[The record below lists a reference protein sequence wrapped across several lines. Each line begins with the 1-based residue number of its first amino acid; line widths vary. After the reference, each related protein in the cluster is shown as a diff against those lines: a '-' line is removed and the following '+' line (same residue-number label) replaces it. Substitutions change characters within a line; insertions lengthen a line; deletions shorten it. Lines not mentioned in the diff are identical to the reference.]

1 MKRRVFGILLIM
13 AICFG
18 MFPMKASAV
27 EDGGVVYVKRIAYTG
42 TAESPCYLITD
53 ENGNVSSEGADESN
67 YNIKWDG
74 ANLIL
79 RNAYV
84 VGDEVTIGE
93 DIDDDQGDAISADC
107 DLTVTLIGENKL
119 IGISEDSAGL
129 SVYENDNLCINGE
142 GSLYAEGDYC
152 GIYSRFGELTVNG
165 GDIVAVGV
173 GEGNGISCYGTM
185 NMVGGHL
192 TLNGKKGFEGG
203 DVLNMTGGTLYAT
216 GEAGCGIYCEV
227 VTMTGGEMSI
237 SSDSYGIGMLENASL
252 TGGTLDIQA
261 GKVGMV
267 VKGDYNLTV
276 GGDAEVNIES
286 SQIGINIWTED
297 DTFSNCNFIF
307 NSGTLN
313 VCGNEQTISTDG
325 NIYVAPTDG
334 IKAIVNT
341 GDTAESLTM
350 LEGAPY
356 TEETIL
362 TDLIGESKYVS
373 MSTTGEPIG
382 LPYTDVQ
389 ADDWFYDAVAFA
401 SKSGLMT
408 GTSATTFEP
417 STSFSRAMLV
427 SVLHRLEG
435 SPAMEGSVFS
445 DVNDG
450 DWYAEAVNWAAA
462 NGIVNGMDDGSFQ
475 PNAAITREQMAAILC
490 NYAQYKGIPTESSGD
505 LSGYSDADQVSA
517 WAEGSVIWAVDMGL
531 IHGMSMNTLEPQG
544 TATRAQAAT
553 VLMNAGTL
561 LGA

>member
-1 MKRRVFGILLIM
+1 MKKRLLSFLVIM
-13 AICFG
+13 AMCLSLLPVGAFAAE
-18 MFPMKASAV
+18 FSDKEAF
-27 EDGGVVYVKRIAYTG
+27 YVKGVAYIG
-42 TAESPCYLITD
+42 TLEAPCYLISD
-53 ENGNVSSEGADESN
+53 ENGDVSSEGANEN
-67 YNIKWDG
+67 HYNIKWDG

-79 RNAYV
+79 KDAYV
-84 VGDEVTIGE
+84 VGIEKKIS
-93 DIDDDQGDAISADC
+93 DDDEIFDEDYTPAEIAAIGSHLDM
-107 DLTVTLIGENKL
+107 TVTLIGENKL
-119 IGISEDSAGL
+119 VGTSEKSSGLAVCDDANLTIG
-129 SVYENDNLCINGE
+129 GE
-142 GSLYAEGDYC
+142 GSLEVEGEKS
-152 GIYSRFGELTVNG
+152 GIYAKNGEITINSGRIVARGDAGIDVLKSKNFTINGGTIDTSGESRNGIHCNHFTMTNGTLHATSRDRFGIG
-165 GDIVAVGV
+165 AI
-173 GEGNGISCYGTM
+173 GTI
-185 NMVGGHL
+185 
-192 TLNGKKGFEGG
+192 TI
-203 DVLNMTGGTLYAT
+203 TGG
-216 GEAGCGIYCEV
+216 V
-227 VTMTGGEMSI
+227 
-237 SSDSYGIGMLENASL
+237 
-252 TGGTLDIQA
+252 
-261 GKVGMV
+261 
-267 VKGDYNLTV
+267 
-276 GGDAEVNIES
+276 VNIEAGTVGILLDGDYDLT
-286 SQIGINIWTED
+286 IGGNAEVTIQSED
-297 DTFSNCNFIF
+297 TGIEVWAPEPYSNCNFIF
-307 NSGTLN
+307 NGGTLDIR
-313 VCGNEQTISTDG
+313 CGNEMFAVYGDV
-325 NIYVAPTDG
+325 YAAPTTGNQIEVKIGDG
-334 IKAIVNT
+334 ADDMQALSGSPFMTETAIKDLVGNPKYI
-341 GDTAESLTM
+341 TM
-350 LEGAPY
+350 Y
-356 TEETIL
+356 TETAA
-362 TDLIGESKYVS
+362 
-373 MSTTGEPIG
+373 G

-417 STSFSRAMLV
+417 NTSFSRAMLV